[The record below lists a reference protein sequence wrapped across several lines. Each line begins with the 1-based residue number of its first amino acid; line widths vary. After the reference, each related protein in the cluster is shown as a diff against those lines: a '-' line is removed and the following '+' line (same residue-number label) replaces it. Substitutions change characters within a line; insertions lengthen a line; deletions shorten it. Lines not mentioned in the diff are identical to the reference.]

1 MDKEILWG
9 VGGDGVPRRVSTS
22 AAPPAGEGR
31 GAGLAFDPSGPGRGE
46 RFRGIA
52 EGGP

>member
-9 VGGDGVPRRVSTS
+9 VGGDGVPRRVST
-22 AAPPAGEGR
+22 AETAEGR

-46 RFRGIA
+46 QVRKIT